1 MDALP
6 LFDRSRVSI
15 DTVDQLTVY
24 EDGEPQPHVHNG
36 QLAQQGRDA
45 WTYIHTSEDDPETTL
60 QRFEAMIP
68 NYGCDCPRNY
78 QRIKEQNPPDL
89 SSRDALWVW
98 GVMLHNL
105 VNEKL
110 AAAGDRTK
118 RVLSIAEARAIW
130 NRPEPAVA

>member
-1 MDALP
+1 MMDLHARER
-6 LFDRSRVSI
+6 FRTFIGGVESSATDNA
-15 DTVDQLTVY
+15 DTIRI
-24 EDGEPQPHVHNG
+24 
-36 QLAQQGRDA
+36 AQQGRDA
-45 WTYIHTSEDDPETTL
+45 WTYIHTSDDDPETTL

-68 NYGCDCPRNY
+68 NYGCDCPHNY

-89 SSRDALWVW
+89 SSRDALWAW

-130 NRPEPAVA
+130 NRPEPIAA